1 MNRFNKPEFFKRIIN
16 GQTLS
21 ILVFVIVITVFLF
34 GISAVSNS
42 TLTDDRDLL
51 EKAVKKD
58 IVHCYAVEGV
68 YPPSLSYI
76 EEHYG
81 LTYDH
86 DRYIVSYETIGS
98 NIMPNVM
105 IIEHNKE

>member
-1 MNRFNKPEFFKRIIN
+1 MKNRFNKPDPLKRIIN

-21 ILVFVIVITVFLF
+21 ILVFALVIAVFII
-34 GISAVSNS
+34 GINSVSNS
-42 TLTDDRDLL
+42 TLTDDRRLL
-51 EKAVKKD
+51 EKAVTRD

-81 LTYDH
+81 LVYDESTFFV
-86 DRYIVSYETIGS
+86 DYQPIAS
-98 NIMPNVM
+98 NMYPDVTVIKVR
-105 IIEHNKE
+105 